1 MEWVAGKSFLSGGV
15 AVGALAAALFFARF
29 WRTTADRFFLY
40 FALAFAVEAIDR
52 TLLGITSVSQESE
65 PLIYSLRLVS
75 YGLILIA
82 IIDKNRKGYPR

>member
-1 MEWVAGKSFLSGGV
+1 MGGRQELSLGRRRGRGAGGGV
-15 AVGALAAALFFARF
+15 VFRAVLANDGRPI
-29 WRTTADRFFLY
+29 FLY